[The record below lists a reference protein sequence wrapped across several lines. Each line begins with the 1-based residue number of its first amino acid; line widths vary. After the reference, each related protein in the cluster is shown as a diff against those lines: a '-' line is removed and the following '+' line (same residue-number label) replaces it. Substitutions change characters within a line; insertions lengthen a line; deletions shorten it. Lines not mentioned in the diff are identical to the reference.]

1 VLFFFF
7 LRALR
12 GCRFRLRYSNFG
24 FAAAAASYGI
34 PGPSIIQAV
43 KLTTAA
49 AGFTLDLTFAEF
61 YIIICISR
69 IKPGFECWS
78 FGIWI
83 CFVLRYSDFEFKSQ
97 RQTFIS
103 ISANLQ
109 PAPQRT
115 TGVTGWTLQPLPWK
129 SPMKPT

>member
-1 VLFFFF
+1 V
-7 LRALR
+7 
-12 GCRFRLRYSNFG
+12 RFVVAVSGFDIRISNLHPSISTS
-24 FAAAAASYGI
+24 SYGI
-34 PGPSIIQAV
+34 PGLSIIQAL
-43 KLTTAA
+43 KWSSATSGLN
-49 AGFTLDLTFAEF
+49 LDLTFAEF

-69 IKPGFECWS
+69 IKPGFEFWS

-103 ISANLQ
+103 MSANLQ
-109 PAPQRT
+109 PAPHRT